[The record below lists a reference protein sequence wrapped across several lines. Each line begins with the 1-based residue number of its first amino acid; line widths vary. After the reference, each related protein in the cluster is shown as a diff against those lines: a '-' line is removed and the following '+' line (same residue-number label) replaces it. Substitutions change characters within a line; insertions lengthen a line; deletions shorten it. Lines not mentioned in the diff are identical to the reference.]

1 MKVLK
6 NTLNTSV
13 LIADVIGYK
22 NTFALSVLIADDI
35 GYKNTCVQSVL
46 IADESAIRTFAYK
59 NTLSLVPGGVL
70 IAEVYCNRNKLKLRK
85 IV

>member
-1 MKVLK
+1 MFFESYHPLPC
-6 NTLNTSV
+6 
-13 LIADVIGYK
+13 VISYK

-46 IADESAIRTFAYK
+46 IADGLAIRTFTYK

-70 IAEVYCNRNKLKLRK
+70 IADVYC
-85 IV
+85 IVHKYEQ